1 MLIAGCVCLVLA
13 AIAAYIFFNERKTLQ
28 AAVGTETLQCG
39 EVNELSK
46 AAAAAVGAGSFS
58 HACEVLGPAKPPET
72 GVLKASESGQECV
85 WYRSKLTEHYWDW
98 ERDSD
103 GDMDRT
109 RKTREIHS
117 SESETP
123 FFVDD
128 GTGRIEIVPVG
139 ADVDGPDKVVDRME
153 KDAGPSGW
161 SGLASS
167 VFGGDR
173 TIGIEHE
180 EWIIRPGARL
190 YVLGE
195 ASDSSGQV
203 RIGTAK
209 DGPFVIST
217 RSEEEF
223 TSSTR
228 TTMRIALAAAI
239 VFGVAAP
246 ILIVLGLV

>member
-1 MLIAGCVCLVLA
+1 MLIAGLVCLGLA
-13 AIAAYIFFNERKTLQ
+13 AVAAYFFFSERKTLQ
-28 AAVGTETLQCG
+28 AAVGTETLKCG
-39 EVNELSK
+39 EVNELST

-58 HACEVLGPAKPPET
+58 HACEVVGPAKAPET

-85 WYRSKLTEHYWDW
+85 WHRSKLTEHYWDW
-98 ERDSD
+98 ERDSE

-117 SESETP
+117 AESETP

-139 ADVDGPDKVVDRME
+139 ADIDGADKVVDRMD
-153 KDAGPSGW
+153 KDAGSSGW
-161 SGLASS
+161 SGFASS

-195 ASDSSGQV
+195 ASDKSGQL
-203 RIGTAK
+203 RIGQADK
-209 DGPFVIST
+209 GPFVIST

-223 TSSTR
+223 TSATR
-228 TTMRIALAAAI
+228 TTMRLALAAAVVLGI
-239 VFGVAAP
+239 AAP
-246 ILIVLGLV
+246 VLIVLGLI